1 MLKFVRWCAAAVA
14 LLSAV
19 PFAAAQSTYP
29 DKPVHFIVAFVP
41 GGATD
46 TFARQISNDLQNAL
60 GQPVVIENRPGAGGY
75 IAWNHVA
82 TSEPD
87 GYTLLLA
94 ENAVAISQ
102 ALYKKSK
109 SSFDPLTQYD
119 AVAGLAASPS
129 ALVVANNIPVKTV
142 AELLA
147 YAKTVPQKL
156 NFASAGVGSVSHLNF
171 EVFMDNTGM
180 QAIHVPYKG
189 GGQAIGDVIAGH
201 VPMTITSVQAVKG
214 LVESGKVKAL
224 AVTSPARSPAMP
236 DVPTMKEAGVAPADV
251 ELRFWFAIFGP
262 KGLPDA
268 VKARLSETVAKVMSD
283 PKVQERLAK
292 LDITPDVI
300 SARPC
305 TRSSRARSRTGPA
318 SSTLRGSRRNRQKCR
333 IRGAPPAYRRHRQPV
348 FEWARRP
355 TGMGS
360 NTCRASH
367 GCARSLP
374 CCLDMFL
381 SRRRK
386 ATIPIARST
395 SSWPFRRGA
404 QPTRSSA

>member
-1 MLKFVRWCAAAVA
+1 MLKLIHWCVVACAALAVI
-14 LLSAV
+14 
-19 PFAAAQSTYP
+19 PFAAAQSSYP
-29 DKPVHFIVAFVP
+29 DKPIHFIVAFVP

-46 TFARQISNDLQNAL
+46 TFARQISNDLQEAL
-60 GQPVVIENRPGAGGY
+60 GQPVVIENKPGAGGY

-82 TSEPD
+82 TSDPD

-109 SSFDPLTQYD
+109 SNFDPITQYD

-129 ALVVANNIPVKTV
+129 ALVVAHNVPVKTV

-147 YAKTVPQKL
+147 YAKTVPQKM

-171 EVFMDNTGM
+171 EVFMDKTGM
-180 QAIHVPYKG
+180 QGVHVPYKG

-224 AVTSPARSPAMP
+224 AVTSPTRSPAMP
-236 DVPTMKEAGVAPADV
+236 GVPTMKEAAVAPADV

-262 KGLPDA
+262 KGLPAPVKTKLSQA
-268 VKARLSETVAKVMSD
+268 VTKVMTN
-283 PKVQERLAK
+283 PKVAARLAK

-300 SARPC
+300 S
-305 TRSSRARSRTGPA
+305 GPA
-318 SSTLRGSRRNRQKCR
+318 MHDKLVSEIKNWTRFIDAKG
-333 IRGAPPAYRRHRQPV
+333 I
-348 FEWARRP
+348 
-355 TGMGS
+355 
-360 NTCRASH
+360 
-367 GCARSLP
+367 
-374 CCLDMFL
+374 
-381 SRRRK
+381 K
-386 ATIPIARST
+386 AE
-395 SSWPFRRGA
+395 
-404 QPTRSSA
+404 